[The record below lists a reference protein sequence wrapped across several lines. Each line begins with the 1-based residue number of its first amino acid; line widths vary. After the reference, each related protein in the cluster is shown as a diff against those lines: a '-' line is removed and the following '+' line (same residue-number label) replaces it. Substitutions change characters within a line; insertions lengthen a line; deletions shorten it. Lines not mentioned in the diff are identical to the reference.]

1 MRHFF
6 IFLIVNSVFLLHPS
20 FSQESVVNASIPPVR
35 PVPTN
40 SVGGAGTTDSLKKAR
55 RLVDEKRF
63 KEALKIA
70 LPTLDQ
76 AKARQDLKLVYE
88 TNDFIA
94 NLFIQSNNY
103 DTGITYLKN
112 NLEILVRFPDN
123 LKFANLCNK
132 ISAQF
137 FKIQNTDSAEV
148 YLNKVIGIK
157 QNSREIET
165 AQAKA
170 YSNLSGLQ
178 VQKKK
183 LSTAV
188 INAQKAL
195 EIHQKH
201 HNNISIA
208 FALNS
213 LGSVYMS
220 QHKYVEAKK
229 VFLEALSILS
239 HEKTSKELTSLSE
252 VLYDNLSYTLFQL
265 KDYRAYTYQEKS
277 IDIRDSIRDAEMS
290 GILAEIE
297 GKYNTENVKKEALL
311 KAAEEKVKL
320 NHTQDLN
327 TILTIISL
335 ALLAGSWLLYRYLKL
350 RQEKLKLEFNQ
361 NKLLQQSVLEKIQNE
376 SREKILNATIDG
388 KESERKMIAETL
400 HHSVSSLLS
409 SAGLHLQAGKIL
421 LKGDS
426 PLEIEK
432 AQNIIK
438 EASEKIRN
446 LSHSLVS
453 TVLLKFGLKYSIQ
466 DMCEKYSNSSI
477 SFECDCEE
485 IERFSLDFE
494 LKINS
499 IIDEL
504 LNNVIKHSHAN
515 HTIISLKEYKGYLE
529 IYIKDNG
536 KGFNPKEQRLQ
547 GGFGLMQI
555 EARIKRMSGVFNIKS
570 NVQNGTLI
578 YISVPVEKEG
588 N

>member
-1 MRHFF
+1 
-6 IFLIVNSVFLLHPS
+6 
-20 FSQESVVNASIPPVR
+20 
-35 PVPTN
+35 
-40 SVGGAGTTDSLKKAR
+40 
-55 RLVDEKRF
+55 
-63 KEALKIA
+63 
-70 LPTLDQ
+70 
-76 AKARQDLKLVYE
+76 
-88 TNDFIA
+88 
-94 NLFIQSNNY
+94 
-103 DTGITYLKN
+103 
-112 NLEILVRFPDN
+112 
-123 LKFANLCNK
+123 
-132 ISAQF
+132 
-137 FKIQNTDSAEV
+137 
-148 YLNKVIGIK
+148 
-157 QNSREIET
+157 
-165 AQAKA
+165 
-170 YSNLSGLQ
+170 
-178 VQKKK
+178 
-183 LSTAV
+183 
-188 INAQKAL
+188 
-195 EIHQKH
+195 
-201 HNNISIA
+201 
-208 FALNS
+208 
-213 LGSVYMS
+213 MS

>member
-6 IFLIVNSVFLLHPS
+6 IFLIVNGVFLLHPS

-76 AKARQDLKLVYE
+76 AKALQDLKLVYE

-335 ALLAGSWLLYRYLKL
+335 ALLGGSWLLYRYLKL

-466 DMCEKYSNSSI
+466 DMCEKYSSSSI

-578 YISVPVEKEG
+578 YISVPVEKDE